1 MLGKVKDIMK
11 VYKYVGQYT
20 TNMLGK
26 DDVMNIPFHCHPPRR
41 GLGGVGC
48 NNLTPRIRGCFD
60 WPLSENIIH
69 NFTWIKSVN

>member
-1 MLGKVKDIMK
+1 MVIAVRWMIYKRMNNMLGKVKDIMK

-60 WPLSENIIH
+60 
-69 NFTWIKSVN
+69 